1 MNNLLIRVSKI
12 AQSMMTPVDV
22 QALII
27 RKNNINERL
36 NNKLL
41 IYEYYALIENR
52 GMTSEHK
59 KFFIAENKLLEKYNK
74 IIDSINNINNT
85 NEEHRINTVLHTV
98 DIYNDIYK
106 NIMKY
111 KKILIEREKA
121 YNQSS
126 ENQDSKKLNIKDIN
140 NDQLIQEEQDK
151 LLLKR
156 KNINFILYSLIF
168 IINKRYPKTES
179 EWIRTKNIIYNYLI
193 EDLYIRSIKSIEIEY
208 NKIRKS
214 KGRSQLDFIG
224 PYIGTDFASL
234 RKLINDKVSNLEF
247 KYDSQKEDDLE
258 TYEPKYKKVPTS
270 KFISYKY
277 LKYKT
282 KYLELI

>member
-121 YNQSS
+121 YN
-126 ENQDSKKLNIKDIN
+126 
-140 NDQLIQEEQDK
+140 
-151 LLLKR
+151 
-156 KNINFILYSLIF
+156 
-168 IINKRYPKTES
+168 
-179 EWIRTKNIIYNYLI
+179 
-193 EDLYIRSIKSIEIEY
+193 
-208 NKIRKS
+208 
-214 KGRSQLDFIG
+214 
-224 PYIGTDFASL
+224 
-234 RKLINDKVSNLEF
+234 
-247 KYDSQKEDDLE
+247 
-258 TYEPKYKKVPTS
+258 
-270 KFISYKY
+270 
-277 LKYKT
+277 
-282 KYLELI
+282 